1 MMRTLMR
8 GVRDAAMPRAMLL
21 FGSVF
26 GAGLLG
32 FTAAVSATPTPAP
45 ATAPATPAQT
55 PAKKPIVTKPAQKP
69 AQKPAAP
76 TAPPACSPGESTV
89 TLNQTESEIKCDE
102 GFLNCTG
109 ELQLAA
115 RNCTTEFQS
124 FVRIEIYEGARR
136 TQVLEFSP
144 ASIAGPGSVWRETL
158 PWHTPAE
165 LSVEVFYKPPGSS
178 YEQSVRGPLK
188 ITNKVMDKARAAC
201 TECQGVWGTFGVN
214 KYQGCNCKTTDA
226 GKVCHDGDECQGYCV
241 WQRYDS
247 DAREEGIC
255 SETKYLA
262 GCYPIIFKGA
272 SQFPPSKPPPRK
284 RTTCVD

>member
-1 MMRTLMR
+1 MR
-8 GVRDAAMPRAMLL
+8 GVRDAALPRALL
-21 FGSVF
+21 FFAVGILP
-26 GAGLLG
+26 A
-32 FTAAVSATPTPAP
+32 TYAVSATPTSAQAGAAAP
-45 ATAPATPAQT
+45 TPTQT
-55 PAKKPIVTKPAQKP
+55 PVKKPAVQKP
-69 AQKPAAP
+69 AAKPAPKPPAAP

-89 TLNQTESEIKCDE
+89 TLLQTDSDIKCDE
-102 GFLNCTG
+102 GFLNCQG

-144 ASIAGPGSVWRETL
+144 ASIAGPNGVWRESL

-165 LSVEVFYKPPGSS
+165 LTVEVFYKPPGGS

-188 ITNKVMDKARAAC
+188 ITNKAMDKARAAC
-201 TECQGVWGTFGVN
+201 TECQGTWGTFGVN
-214 KYQGCNCKTTDA
+214 KHQSCNCKTADA
-226 GKVCHDGDECQGYCV
+226 GKLCHDGDECQGYCI
-241 WQRYDS
+241 WQRYDG

-255 SETKYLA
+255 SETRYLA